1 MEDKKQPLVSVIIAC
16 YNGEKY
22 IDSCLESLV
31 NQTYTNIEVI
41 ICDDASK
48 DGSLALLNKW
58 AAKDSRI
65 VVLHNKKN
73 LFAAATRNTCLE
85 MANGKFIAIQD
96 VDDVSDVN
104 RIEKLVAVMNA
115 EDIDFVSSAAGAFY
129 DNPTKIDIIYSGQK
143 EYPTKWSFLWGIP
156 FFHPATL
163 FTKECLKRVDGY
175 RIAKETRRGQDYDLF
190 MRLYAA
196 GYKGKIIPDVL
207 YYYRLDMG
215 NIKRR
220 NFDSTIGE
228 FIIRWKGFKKLRLF
242 PWALPFVFKPFVSHV
257 IQLFRYYGKR

>member
-22 IDSCLESLV
+22 IDQCLEALV
-31 NQTYTNIEVI
+31 NQTYKNIEVI

-48 DGSLALLNKW
+48 DKSLTLLKQW
-58 AAKDSRI
+58 VAKDSRI
-65 VVLHNKKN
+65 VVLHNETN
-73 LFAAATRNTCLE
+73 LFAAATRNRCLE
-85 MANGKFIAIQD
+85 VARGYFIAIQD
-96 VDDVSDVN
+96 VDDVSAFN
-104 RIEKLVAVMNA
+104 RIEKLVEVMNN
-115 EDIDFVSSAAGAFY
+115 EDVDFVCSAAGAFY
-129 DNPTKIDIIYSGQK
+129 EDPTKIDKIYSGK

-163 FTKECLKRVDGY
+163 FAKDCLKKVDGY

-196 GYKGKIIPDVL
+196 GYKGKRIPDVL

-220 NFDSTIGE
+220 DFDSTIGE
-228 FIIRWKGFKKLRLF
+228 FVIRWKGFKKLCLF
-242 PWALPFVFKPFVSHV
+242 PWALPFVFKPFLSHV
-257 IQLFRYYGKR
+257 VQFVRYYGKTN

>member
-1 MEDKKQPLVSVIIAC
+1 MEDKRHPLVSVIIAC

-22 IDSCLESLV
+22 INQCLEALV
-31 NQTYTNIEVI
+31 NQTYRNIEII

-48 DGSLALLNKW
+48 DGSLTLLNQW
-58 AAKDSRI
+58 ATKDSRI
-65 VVLHNKKN
+65 IVLHNDIN
-73 LFAAATRNTCLE
+73 QFAAATRNKCIDISR
-85 MANGKFIAIQD
+85 GKYIAIQD

-104 RIEKLVAVMNA
+104 RVEKLVEAMNN
-115 EDIDFVSSAAGAFY
+115 EKIDFVSSTAGAFY
-129 DNPTKIDIIYSGQK
+129 DDPTIIDKIYLGKK

-156 FFHPATL
+156 FFHPATM
-163 FTKECLKRVDGY
+163 FSKDCLKKIDGY

-220 NFDSTIGE
+220 DFDSTIGE
-228 FIIRWKGFKKLRLF
+228 FVIRWKGFKRLGVF
-242 PWALPFVFKPFVSHV
+242 PLALPFVFKPFLSHA
-257 IQLFRYYGKR
+257 IQFFRYYGKR